1 MLKFWGDGSQEAKA
15 LVDSI
20 VVRSTANFNW
30 TFIFILSVVFYVYWS
45 EIHKKNTEAVCA
57 GLALYGVHWL
67 YEIANA
73 VIGHVTGYPLWSVS
87 NASTTYILLVGVCWE
102 LSMMFSLAGII
113 SFKMMPQDRS
123 RRYFA
128 KNGRKGI
135 SCKLVVALEMALLF
149 ALVESFLAGT
159 SNHSFIWVYKWWGVI
174 PVFITTYIPFFLASN
189 YVPDMEPAK
198 RRRFLICEWGLVALL
213 LVILI
218 LAGIIC
224 FMSSMAIS
232 EVTGIGPRE
241 RGLGRLN
248 VCCKVQRPVSLKL
261 SSTSIITSS
270 SARVSSRRTDIHSL
284 WFMW

>member
-1 MLKFWGDGSQEAKA
+1 MLKFWGDGSQEAMS
-15 LVDSI
+15 LVNSI
-20 VVRSTANFNW
+20 QVRSTANFNW

-73 VIGHVTGYPLWSVS
+73 VIGHVFGYPLWSVS
-87 NASTTYILLVGVCWE
+87 NQSTTFILLVGVCWE

-113 SFKMMPQDRS
+113 SFKMMPQDRTK
-123 RRYFA
+123 RYFA

-189 YVPDMEPAK
+189 YVPDMESKK
-198 RRRFLICEWGLVALL
+198 RKRFLIIEWSLVALL
-213 LVILI
+213 LIILI
-218 LAGIIC
+218 PAGII
-224 FMSSMAIS
+224 
-232 EVTGIGPRE
+232 
-241 RGLGRLN
+241 
-248 VCCKVQRPVSLKL
+248 
-261 SSTSIITSS
+261 
-270 SARVSSRRTDIHSL
+270 
-284 WFMW
+284 

>member
-1 MLKFWGDGSQEAKA
+1 MLKFWGDGSQLAKD
-15 LVDSI
+15 LVNSI
-20 VVRSTANFNW
+20 HVRSTANFNW
-30 TFIFILSVVFYVYWS
+30 TFIFILAVVFYVYWS
-45 EIHKKNTEAVCA
+45 EIHKKNYEAIYA

-73 VIGHVTGYPLWSVS
+73 VIGHFSGYPLWSVS
-87 NASTTYILLVGVCWE
+87 NQSTTFILLVGVCWE

-123 RRYFA
+123 KRYFA

-189 YVPDMEPAK
+189 YVPDMEPKK
-198 RRRFLICEWGLVALL
+198 RTRFLCIEWGLVALL
-213 LVILI
+213 LVTLI
-218 LAGIIC
+218 PAGII
-224 FMSSMAIS
+224 
-232 EVTGIGPRE
+232 
-241 RGLGRLN
+241 
-248 VCCKVQRPVSLKL
+248 
-261 SSTSIITSS
+261 
-270 SARVSSRRTDIHSL
+270 
-284 WFMW
+284 